1 MTAPAPFACDRLA
14 RAPYGVYEFP
24 ATCGPERVKDRL
36 TKPDPLFQPSGPKLL
51 PESAMARPLVVLV
64 LSADGVTRRSCEQ
77 GLTVWGF
84 EVLTASTGPEALY
97 LMDSSRRIDVLV
109 TDAEL
114 EGEIDG
120 LAVAQLARERNPKVQ
135 LIYSAEY
142 PHRIPRARMIDGS
155 PCFRSPY
162 GAQQIAGVINAVISR
177 RAMPEAA

>member
-1 MTAPAPFACDRLA
+1 
-14 RAPYGVYEFP
+14 
-24 ATCGPERVKDRL
+24 
-36 TKPDPLFQPSGPKLL
+36 
-51 PESAMARPLVVLV
+51 MARPLVVLV
-64 LSADGVTRRSCEQ
+64 LSADGVTRLNCEQ

-84 EVLTASTGPEALY
+84 EILTASTGREALY
-97 LMDSSRRIDVLV
+97 LMDSSRIDVLV

-120 LAVAQLARERNPKVQ
+120 FAVARFARERNPKVQ

-142 PHRIPRARMIDGS
+142 PHRIARARMIHGS

>member
-1 MTAPAPFACDRLA
+1 
-14 RAPYGVYEFP
+14 
-24 ATCGPERVKDRL
+24 
-36 TKPDPLFQPSGPKLL
+36 
-51 PESAMARPLVVLV
+51 MARPLVVLV

-97 LMDSSRRIDVLV
+97 LMESSRRIDVLV

-135 LIYSAEY
+135 LIYSAG
-142 PHRIPRARMIDGS
+142 MIDGS

>member
-1 MTAPAPFACDRLA
+1 
-14 RAPYGVYEFP
+14 
-24 ATCGPERVKDRL
+24 
-36 TKPDPLFQPSGPKLL
+36 
-51 PESAMARPLVVLV
+51 MARPLVVLV